1 MSNATHV
8 QSRPDDAD
16 VLAEL
21 PGELMMWVLIAS
33 ELLVFGAGLLACLAV
48 RIGDPARFAADQALL
63 NQGAGALNTL
73 VLVTSGLFAAIA
85 LRMRECGHRRTARLW
100 LLAAGS
106 LGIVF
111 LIVKGIEYA
120 SKAAIGIGIESSPF
134 FTFYFLITGFH
145 ALHVVAGIVVL
156 ALVAWVDRVR
166 NMEAAVMFWHLV
178 DLVWVLLFPI
188 IYVLG

>member
-1 MSNATHV
+1 MHA
-8 QSRPDDAD
+8 QSAADDAE

-33 ELLVFGAGLLACLAV
+33 ELLVFGAGLLACLSV
-48 RIGDPARFAADQALL
+48 RIADPAKFAADQALL
-63 NQGAGALNTL
+63 DQGAGALNTL

-85 LRMRECGHRRTARLW
+85 LRMREAERRTTARRW
-100 LLAAGS
+100 LAAAGG
-106 LGIVF
+106 LGLVF
-111 LIVKGIEYA
+111 LIVKGFEYA
-120 SKAAIGIGIESSPF
+120 SKAAMGIGIESSPF
-134 FTFYFLITGFH
+134 FTFYFLLTGFH

-156 ALVAWVDRVR
+156 LLVAWVDRVR